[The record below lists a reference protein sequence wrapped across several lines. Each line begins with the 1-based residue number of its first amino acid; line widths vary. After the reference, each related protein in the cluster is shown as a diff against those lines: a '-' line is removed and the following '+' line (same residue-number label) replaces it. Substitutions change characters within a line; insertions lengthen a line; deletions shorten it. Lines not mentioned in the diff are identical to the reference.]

1 MVFSSLDSV
10 VRVLFHVGAVSS
22 ILPIFMVPALGTV
35 GIGVVFGEM
44 YTRTAVTV
52 RRLLSSSRSPVFSH
66 FGDTMDG
73 LAVIRAR
80 NGMPQIFCH
89 QLAENIRPY
98 ARAEEATYNLNRWV
112 AIRVDFLTALVMM
125 SAGIIAVWK
134 ADALKAGQVGFSL
147 SNATRLSFVILSLV
161 RNMNDLEVEL
171 QSVGAYSITP
181 TISMSCL
188 SRRLTGIKIVP
199 PS

>member
-1 MVFSSLDSV
+1 MVFSTLDML
-10 VRVLFHVGAVSS
+10 VRIFFQVGAVSS
-22 ILPIFMVPALGTV
+22 ILPIFMAPVLGAVSV
-35 GIGVVFGEM
+35 GVMFGEM

-66 FGDTMDG
+66 FGETMDG

-80 NGMPQIFCH
+80 EGMPETFCH
-89 QLAENIRPY
+89 QLADKIRPY

-112 AIRVDFLTALVMM
+112 AIRVDLITALVTM

-134 ADALKAGQVGFSL
+134 ADGLKAGQVGFSL
-147 SNATRLSFVILSLV
+147 SSATRLSFVILSLV

-171 QSVGAYSITP
+171 QSVG
-181 TISMSCL
+181 ISYL
-188 SRRLTGIKIVP
+188 FV
-199 PS
+199 